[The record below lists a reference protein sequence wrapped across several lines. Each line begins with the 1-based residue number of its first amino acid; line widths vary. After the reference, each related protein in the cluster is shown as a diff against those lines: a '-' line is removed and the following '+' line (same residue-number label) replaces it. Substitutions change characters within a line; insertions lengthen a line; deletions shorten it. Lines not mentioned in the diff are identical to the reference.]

1 MEAQDEDSRGAN
13 AAEKREVKREPKPAK
28 LPAGIISVQ
37 LPPMSSA
44 FDTAGWPVAA

>member
-1 MEAQDEDSRGAN
+1 MEAQDED
-13 AAEKREVKREPKPAK
+13 KREIKREAKAAK